1 MYCRYA
7 WGEYL
12 ASEERGTDRRVVV
25 VPGYGTAT
33 AATTRGDDEVRKG
46 REPDNA
52 AGTPGNQGPPP
63 RVALRNVS

>member
-12 ASEERGTDRRVVV
+12 ASEERGTDRRVGV
-25 VPGYGTAT
+25 VPGYGTTT

-46 REPDNA
+46 REPVNA
-52 AGTPGNQGPPP
+52 ATGHAGTSEVEPNE
-63 RVALRNVS
+63 A